1 MTSLEKL
8 EKLKWQQQMQEPP
21 SHLAIEPPQ
30 QLPFEELA
38 ASDVPVLCKMRLQPS
53 GILPVSQPIQSAI
66 CLSIKS
72 STETGTEA
80 SLSVSHASAQALSAG
95 EEQTIEAAMLLQLE
109 YTVTHILFGS
119 DVLTT
124 FV

>member
-1 MTSLEKL
+1 M
-8 EKLKWQQQMQEPP
+8 
-21 SHLAIEPPQ
+21 H
-30 QLPFEELA
+30 
-38 ASDVPVLCKMRLQPS
+38 LQPS
-53 GILPVSQPIQSAI
+53 GILPVSQPIQSGI

-80 SLSVSHASAQALSAG
+80 SLSVSHASVQALSAG
-95 EEQTIEAAMLLQLE
+95 EEQTIEAAVLLQLE

-124 FV
+124 FL